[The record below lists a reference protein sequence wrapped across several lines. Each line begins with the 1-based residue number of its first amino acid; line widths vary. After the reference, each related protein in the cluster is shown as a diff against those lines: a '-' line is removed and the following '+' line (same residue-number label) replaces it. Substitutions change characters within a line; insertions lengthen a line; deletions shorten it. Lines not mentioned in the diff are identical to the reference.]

1 MIDIK
6 RAEDCCGCGACAQ
19 VCPKSCIS
27 MTADNEGF
35 LYPHVNTSDCVQC
48 GLCEKAC
55 NISHRRE
62 ERAPLKVLAAINRD
76 EKIRKQSSSGGIF
89 HILAENVINKGGIVF
104 GARFDE
110 NWQVVLDYADTLD
123 GIKPFMGSKY
133 VQATIGDS
141 YKTAKKFLEEGRQVM
156 FTGTPCQIAGLH
168 QYLRK
173 SYPNLL
179 TVDFVCHGV
188 PSPKVWGKYLEQ
200 LKADIR
206 KKGDDS
212 VYVPFRKSH
221 YMRAF
226 LADIILRPS
235 CYECKSKGGRSNS
248 DITLAD
254 FWGISSIFPEMDDDK
269 GTSMVFVNTD
279 KGASALDLATFSY
292 KEAAYEQIKPLN
304 PSCYRSASR
313 PANRQMFF
321 DSLDSTD
328 DLNTLVDRYTRWTF
342 RKRLKNICR
351 VLLRKIQRSK
361 TTSDSNI
368 KSISF
373 RDKSE
378 GWSSYGLSIKLERK
392 MKIGILTQPLRTNYG
407 GLLQNY
413 ALQQIL
419 IRAGF
424 EAETIDWDEP
434 EGFRQSLYRIKIRA
448 RHALFPGRWPEPI
461 YRPSADEIAA
471 IRRNTSYFVNKYIR
485 HTEALTSGNMFA
497 KQAKR
502 GGYEAYVVGSDQCW
516 RPCYNYYLPAMFL
529 DFARDKKVRRIA
541 YAASFGT
548 DKWEF
553 SPQQTDICALLA
565 KKFDLITVRED
576 SGAGLCKRYLGADAT
591 HVLDPTMLL
600 AKEDYIRLCEAENEP
615 RAEGT
620 LFHYILDP
628 DDRKTSFVGK
638 VAAETGLKAFQV
650 MPKRFIGNHTRE
662 DMKCRIGD
670 FVFPRVTAWLRAFMD
685 AEMTIVDSF
694 HGAVFSIIFNKPFWV
709 IGNEK
714 RGMARFTSLLKM
726 FHLEDRLID
735 ESELGNLDFHKA
747 IDWNEVNSILEEKRR
762 ASKELLLENLHD

>member
-1 MIDIK
+1 M
-6 RAEDCCGCGACAQ
+6 
-19 VCPKSCIS
+19 
-27 MTADNEGF
+27 
-35 LYPHVNTSDCVQC
+35 
-48 GLCEKAC
+48 
-55 NISHRRE
+55 
-62 ERAPLKVLAAINRD
+62 
-76 EKIRKQSSSGGIF
+76 
-89 HILAENVINKGGIVF
+89 
-104 GARFDE
+104 
-110 NWQVVLDYADTLD
+110 
-123 GIKPFMGSKY
+123 
-133 VQATIGDS
+133 
-141 YKTAKKFLEEGRQVM
+141 
-156 FTGTPCQIAGLH
+156 
-168 QYLRK
+168 
-173 SYPNLL
+173 
-179 TVDFVCHGV
+179 
-188 PSPKVWGKYLEQ
+188 
-200 LKADIR
+200 
-206 KKGDDS
+206 
-212 VYVPFRKSH
+212 
-221 YMRAF
+221 
-226 LADIILRPS
+226 
-235 CYECKSKGGRSNS
+235 
-248 DITLAD
+248 
-254 FWGISSIFPEMDDDK
+254 
-269 GTSMVFVNTD
+269 NTD
-279 KGASALDLATFSY
+279 KGASALDLATFSS

-328 DLNTLVDRYTRWTF
+328 DLDTLVDRCTRWTF

-361 TTSDSNI
+361 TTSDSII

-378 GWSSYGLSIKLERK
+378 GWSSYGLSIKMGRK

-413 ALQQIL
+413 ALQQTL

-424 EAETIDWDEP
+424 EAETIDWGEP
-434 EGFRQSLYRIKIRA
+434 EGFRQSLYRIKIRV
-448 RHALFPGRWPEPI
+448 RHALFPGRWPEPM
-461 YRPSADEIAA
+461 YRPSADEISA
-471 IRRNTSYFVNKYIR
+471 IRRNTGYFVNKYIR
-485 HTEALTSGNMFA
+485 HTEELTSGDMFA

-529 DFARDKKVRRIA
+529 DFTRDKKVRRIA

-553 SPQQTDICALLA
+553 SPKQTDICAPLA

-600 AKEDYIRLCEAENEP
+600 AKEDYIHLCEAENEP

-628 DDRKTSFVGK
+628 DTMKTSFVGK

-662 DMKCRIGD
+662 DMKCRIED
-670 FVFPRVTAWLRAFMD
+670 FVFPRVTTWLRAFMD

-726 FHLEDRLID
+726 FHLEDRLVD